1 MHFFQGIL
9 LSKHSHSFGA
19 SSSLLLHIKLVD
31 GLMVLTFHHM
41 FKQNHE
47 KIWILVKSCNLENIG
62 R

>member
-19 SSSLLLHIKLVD
+19 SSFSLLHIKLVD

-47 KIWILVKSCNLENIG
+47 KI
-62 R
+62 